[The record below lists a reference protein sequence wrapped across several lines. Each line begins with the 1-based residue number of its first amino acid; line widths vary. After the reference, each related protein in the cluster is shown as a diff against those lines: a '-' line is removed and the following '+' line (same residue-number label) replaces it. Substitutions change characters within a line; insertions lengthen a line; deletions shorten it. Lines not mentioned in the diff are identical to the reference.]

1 MRYGN
6 YLISIS
12 CNMLSQTILFKHKMH
27 QPSKITKNQ
36 TCNNFYKER
45 FAPGYVMISPMERI

>member
-12 CNMLSQTILFKHKMH
+12 CNILSQTILFKHKTP